1 MQNIA
6 NKVVII
12 TGASSGIGEAT
23 ALKLAAEGA
32 KLVLGAR
39 REDKLKAIME
49 ALRMESAQA
58 GSNIRTATIYPAAVQ
73 SELVNH
79 ITDENASAG
88 YRQLYDTY
96 EIPAARVAEVVA
108 FALAQPDDTN
118 ISEFTIGPTTQ
129 PW

>member
-23 ALKLAAEGA
+23 AL
-32 KLVLGAR
+32 
-39 REDKLKAIME
+39 
-49 ALRMESAQA
+49 
-58 GSNIRTATIYPAAVQ
+58 T
-73 SELVNH
+73 
-79 ITDENASAG
+79 
-88 YRQLYDTY
+88 
-96 EIPAARVAEVVA
+96 
-108 FALAQPDDTN
+108 QPDDTN

>member
-39 REDKLKAIME
+39 REDKLKAI
-49 ALRMESAQA
+49 
-58 GSNIRTATIYPAAVQ
+58 
-73 SELVNH
+73 
-79 ITDENASAG
+79 
-88 YRQLYDTY
+88 
-96 EIPAARVAEVVA
+96 AARVAEVVA

>member
-23 ALKLAAEGA
+23 AFTLAAEGA

-39 REDKLKAIME
+39 REDKLKAI
-49 ALRMESAQA
+49 
-58 GSNIRTATIYPAAVQ
+58 
-73 SELVNH
+73 
-79 ITDENASAG
+79 
-88 YRQLYDTY
+88 
-96 EIPAARVAEVVA
+96 AARVAEVVA

>member
-39 REDKLKAIME
+39 REDKLKAI
-49 ALRMESAQA
+49 
-58 GSNIRTATIYPAAVQ
+58 
-73 SELVNH
+73 
-79 ITDENASAG
+79 
-88 YRQLYDTY
+88 
-96 EIPAARVAEVVA
+96 AARVAEVVA
-108 FALAQPDDTN
+108 FALAQPDYTN

>member
-39 REDKLKAIME
+39 REDKLKAIAAHIKPLLTRGLLFG
-49 ALRMESAQA
+49 ALAH
-58 GSNIRTATIYPAAVQ
+58 GGTATVDAGDEGLVLRENSTPKNADYAA
-73 SELVNH
+73 
-79 ITDENASAG
+79 DE
-88 YRQLYDTY
+88 
-96 EIPAARVAEVVA
+96 V
-108 FALAQPDDTN
+108 
-118 ISEFTIGPTTQ
+118 
-129 PW
+129 